1 MKMSSGGFMYKSF
14 FLFFLL
20 MSLNSSFADD
30 CAPSKWGK
38 NDEIGS
44 ANLITPESVLKASK
58 LIKFGKTYSLGLT
71 IDANTPAYPPRS
83 LSLQVVQPTQQFG
96 TLGLPNSTYNDDI
109 FQGWFGIG
117 SQIDGLGHIGT
128 TEAIFYNCND
138 GKEFAQITGLTKLGI
153 EKIPPLVARGLVI
166 DIADYLGRT
175 HLNAGETFSLED
187 LKGAIN
193 AQNIVVEKGDVVLM
207 HTGWTDAM
215 FESDPAS
222 WGSGAP
228 GITPEIAEYLA
239 SKEVLAVGA
248 DTWSLDVVPPIVAD
262 EPYPGHGIL
271 LQENG
276 IYILEAMNTGPLVK
290 DGVSEFLFVLGQA
303 KVRGAVQMIINPVG
317 IR

>member
-153 EKIPPLVARGLVI
+153 EKF
-166 DIADYLGRT
+166 
-175 HLNAGETFSLED
+175 HLL
-187 LKGAIN
+187 
-193 AQNIVVEKGDVVLM
+193 
-207 HTGWTDAM
+207 
-215 FESDPAS
+215 
-222 WGSGAP
+222 
-228 GITPEIAEYLA
+228 
-239 SKEVLAVGA
+239 
-248 DTWSLDVVPPIVAD
+248 
-262 EPYPGHGIL
+262 
-271 LQENG
+271 
-276 IYILEAMNTGPLVK
+276 
-290 DGVSEFLFVLGQA
+290 
-303 KVRGAVQMIINPVG
+303 
-317 IR
+317 

>member
-1 MKMSSGGFMYKSF
+1 MCSSD
-14 FLFFLL
+14 LL
-20 MSLNSSFADD
+20 LVSLNSSFADD

-58 LIKFGKTYSLGLT
+58 LIKYGKTYSLGLT

-96 TLGLPNSTYNDDI
+96 TLGLPNSTYNDDV

-187 LKGAIN
+187 LEGAIK

-207 HTGWTDAM
+207 HTGWTDAK

-222 WGSGAP
+222 WGAGAP

-248 DTWSLDVVPPIVAD
+248 DTWSLDVVPPMVAD

-290 DGVSEFLFVLGQA
+290 DDVKEFLFVLGQA
-303 KVRGAVQMIINPVG
+303 KVRGAVQMIVNPVA
-317 IR
+317 IN